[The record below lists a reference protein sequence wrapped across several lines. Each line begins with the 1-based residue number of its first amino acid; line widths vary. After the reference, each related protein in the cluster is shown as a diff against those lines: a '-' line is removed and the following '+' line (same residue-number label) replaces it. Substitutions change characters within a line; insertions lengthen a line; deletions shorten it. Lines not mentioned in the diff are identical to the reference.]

1 MGKDS
6 SQEMRRTQAEKMLK
20 QPKKLRAKWISRLF
34 TLIMVAALS
43 VATMGL
49 LIKTTVLNA
58 DFTSKELAKDENIGK
73 LYTEA
78 NQTLASSAQMYRI
91 PASYADSLITKKQF
105 RQDVEIAIKRIYD
118 GQVTQIVDTN
128 TLSSQ
133 IQTNVNKE
141 IASSG
146 VPVDASVFSGVVES
160 LASVLSNYISQQIP
174 STQLQQVYD
183 AASNIS
189 GYVTLMI
196 TAGSIITVVMLILVL
211 LLQRSLHYTGLAFLI
226 TGIIFCIIGY
236 TSVPAEI
243 FPSLI
248 NQSGI
253 LGSIVENYAYAIL
266 SQIVNMGIIESVIGI
281 VALLV
286 SFFRKV

>member
-1 MGKDS
+1 M
-6 SQEMRRTQAEKMLK
+6 
-20 QPKKLRAKWISRLF
+20 
-34 TLIMVAALS
+34 
-43 VATMGL
+43 
-49 LIKTTVLNA
+49 
-58 DFTSKELAKDENIGK
+58 
-73 LYTEA
+73 
-78 NQTLASSAQMYRI
+78 
-91 PASYADSLITKKQF
+91 
-105 RQDVEIAIKRIYD
+105 
-118 GQVTQIVDTN
+118 DTN

-141 IASSG
+141 ITSSG

-160 LASVLSNYISQQIP
+160 LASILNNYISQQIP

-183 AASNIS
+183 AASDIS

-196 TAGSIITVVMLILVL
+196 TAGSIITVIMLILVL
-211 LLQRSLHYTGLAFLI
+211 LLQRSLFGWLHYTGLAFLI

>member
-34 TLIMVAALS
+34 TLIMVTALS

-160 LASVLSNYISQQIP
+160 LASILNNYISQQIP
-174 STQLQQVYD
+174 STQLH
-183 AASNIS
+183 IS

-196 TAGSIITVVMLILVL
+196 TAGSIITVIMLILVL
-211 LLQRSLHYTGLAFLI
+211 LLQRSLFGWLHYTGLAFLI

-243 FPSLI
+243 FQSLI
-248 NQSGI
+248 N
-253 LGSIVENYAYAIL
+253 
-266 SQIVNMGIIESVIGI
+266 
-281 VALLV
+281 
-286 SFFRKV
+286 K

>member
-196 TAGSIITVVMLILVL
+196 TAG
-211 LLQRSLHYTGLAFLI
+211 AFLI